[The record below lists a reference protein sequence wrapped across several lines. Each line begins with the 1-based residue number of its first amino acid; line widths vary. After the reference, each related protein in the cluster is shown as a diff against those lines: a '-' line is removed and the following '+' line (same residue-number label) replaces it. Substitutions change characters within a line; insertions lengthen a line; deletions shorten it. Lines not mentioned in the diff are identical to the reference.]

1 MSNSYKVNIAVQ
13 LLPLGTDEAY
23 AKVDEAIALIEKS
36 GIKYRVCPFET
47 VLEGDYDEIMQLV
60 KDIQL
65 KCLENGVSDTIC
77 NLKIQMRRGADV
89 TIDDKMEKYD

>member
-1 MSNSYKVNIAVQ
+1 MINYKVNVAVQ
-13 LLPLGTDEAY
+13 LLPLGTNEAY

-36 GIKYRVCPFET
+36 GIKYKVCPFET

-65 KCLENGVSDTIC
+65 HCLANGVMDTIC
-77 NLKIQMRRGADV
+77 NLKIQMRAGADV
-89 TIDDKMEKYD
+89 TIADKMENYE

>member
-1 MSNSYKVNIAVQ
+1 MKYSVNVAVQ
-13 LLPLGTDEAY
+13 LLPLGTNQAY
-23 AKVDEAIALIEKS
+23 EKVDEAIALIEKS

-60 KDIQL
+60 KAIQL